1 MNENEFDIREDYEF
15 RLCTAIDDVE
25 KDPERVP
32 AVYVRERF
40 GSRQE
45 YVILGAE
52 FLTEDEQ
59 DLFYLNQTYYVSSD
73 ASALESVIFID
84 CQTPSASST

>member
-1 MNENEFDIREDYEF
+1 MDVYENDFREDYEF

-52 FLTEDEQ
+52 FLPDDEQ
-59 DLFYLNQTYYVSSD
+59 DISYLIQTYYVSSD
-73 ASALESVIFID
+73 DSTIASVIFKEEE
-84 CQTPSASST
+84 